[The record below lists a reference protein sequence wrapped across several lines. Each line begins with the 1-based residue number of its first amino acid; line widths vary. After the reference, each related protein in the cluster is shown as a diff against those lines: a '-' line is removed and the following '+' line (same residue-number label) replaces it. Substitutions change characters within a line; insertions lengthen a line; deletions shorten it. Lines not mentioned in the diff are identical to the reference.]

1 MKPLSLIVKF
11 LPSQTAY
18 AHCDIP
24 CKIYDPY
31 MAQVAAHSV
40 IRMTQLLQEAESMED
55 EIKREHHVARLTR
68 VKEEHAE
75 IVKHEVRV
83 IWGDYF
89 KEEQMQK
96 VPEVSELVHNIMI
109 TASKAKQEVNLEES
123 KKLLSLVQEFAEK
136 FYMTKGFETMR
147 IPSGFPTEG
156 ELIVHK

>member
-1 MKPLSLIVKF
+1 MKFLSSLLNI
-11 LPSQTAY
+11 LPSQVAY

-31 MAQVAAHSV
+31 SAQVAAHSV
-40 IRMTQLLQEAESMED
+40 IRMTQMLIEAEEMGD
-55 EIKREHHVARLTR
+55 EIKREHHVTRLTK

-96 VPEVSELVHNIMI
+96 VPDIAELVHKIFM
-109 TASKAKQEVNLEES
+109 TASKTKQEINLEES
-123 KKLLSLVQEFAEK
+123 QKLLALVQEFAEK
-136 FYMTKGFETMR
+136 FYMTKGFEINR

>member
-1 MKPLSLIVKF
+1 MRFLKRLLGILPLSHAF
-11 LPSQTAY
+11 

-31 MAQVAAHSV
+31 HAQVAAHSV
-40 IRMTQLLQEAESMED
+40 IRMTQMLEETKAMPD
-55 EIKREHHVARLTR
+55 DIDREHHIARLTK

-75 IVKHEVRV
+75 TVKHEVRV

-96 VPEVSELVHNIMI
+96 MPGINELVHNIMMS
-109 TASKAKQEVNLEES
+109 ASKTKQEINMEEA

-136 FYMTKGFETMR
+136 FYQTKGFDVMR

-156 ELIVHK
+156 ELVVHK

>member
-1 MKPLSLIVKF
+1 MRLLATLF
-11 LPSQTAY
+11 NLLPSQAVY

-31 MAQVAAHSV
+31 AAQVAAHSV
-40 IRMTQLLQEAESMED
+40 IRMTQMLIEAEGMD
-55 EIKREHHVARLTR
+55 DGIKREMHVSRLTK
-68 VKEEHAE
+68 VKEDHAE

-96 VPEVSELVHNIMI
+96 VVDISELVHNIML
-109 TASKAKQEVNLEES
+109 TASKTKQETNLEES

-136 FYMTKGFETMR
+136 FYMTKGFETVR

-156 ELIVHK
+156 ELVVHK